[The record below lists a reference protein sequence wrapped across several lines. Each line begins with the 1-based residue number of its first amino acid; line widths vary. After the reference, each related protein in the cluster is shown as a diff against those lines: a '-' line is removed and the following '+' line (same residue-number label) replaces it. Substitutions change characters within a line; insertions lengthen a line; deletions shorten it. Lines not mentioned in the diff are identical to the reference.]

1 LVPARSEQL
10 RAVVRFQVEAVVFAA
25 PAGGNRGSES
35 HGLQAPDILHR
46 LALYFANLPLWMRL
60 ATLVGVGLALL
71 ALAVRRFEY
80 EFPTALLYLLLAV
93 MLFWMAIASVM

>member
-1 LVPARSEQL
+1 L
-10 RAVVRFQVEAVVFAA
+10 
-25 PAGGNRGSES
+25 G
-35 HGLQAPDILHR
+35 APDILHR

-80 EFPTALLYLLLAV
+80 EFPTALLYCSSRSCCS
-93 MLFWMAIASVM
+93 WMAIASVM